1 MSKFY
6 SKIVSIA
13 VFFYWSDCA
22 MMSPRLLSCLHH
34 DHPWLLLALVL
45 SPCHLYCYSR
55 QCPSRHFYEVS
66 AVSVAPHLCRNIMS
80 CELCQGCPECL
91 HWPGIPQYPHK
102 YWSDSNFGSNW
113 KYNKVTSIV
122 MGAIV
127 GIISWSIHMILTAW
141 KILTP
146 LKSPGTH
153 CPVITSSLS
162 PRGEASLMSDDAR
175 YDVWILIIR
184 FHQLKFRY
192 FVCHYIWFA
201 KIHFKIGI
209 SFISKLICMDEWCYL
224 ILEDLFNVSL
234 TMTWDGSQAQTE
246 TCDMWLMITDSG
258 QKIQW
263 HCRKISG

>member
-22 MMSPRLLSCLHH
+22 MMSPRLLSCLH
-34 DHPWLLLALVL
+34 DHPWLLLATVL
-45 SPCHLYCYSR
+45 SPCLPCHLYCYSQR
-55 QCPSRHFYEVS
+55 CPSRHFYEVS

-80 CELCQGCPECL
+80 CVWCQGCPGYL

-127 GIISWSIHMILTAW
+127 GIISRSIHMILTAW

-162 PRGEASLMSDDAR
+162 PWGRPVSCLMMRDMMCGFWSLDFIS
-175 YDVWILIIR
+175 WNS
-184 FHQLKFRY
+184 
-192 FVCHYIWFA
+192 
-201 KIHFKIGI
+201 GI
-209 SFISKLICMDEWCYL
+209 SCVIIFDLRRS
-224 ILEDLFNVSL
+224 ILRLEFHSFA
-234 TMTWDGSQAQTE
+234 S
-246 TCDMWLMITDSG
+246 
-258 QKIQW
+258 
-263 HCRKISG
+263 